1 HEAKWAGIQSVAELT
16 KLTNPSCGYVHT
28 ANEFNLPEGSARER
42 MIGFEWTEASR
53 SQRIKQCFDND
64 RQVTL
69 ADALALQIDKKSLIA
84 LRVMAFVRTIAVAGA
99 DIREMIDRLSAW
111 DGVLDPES
119 REAALFEV
127 WYVRYL
133 KPALVSLAAGR
144 DFAMSHID
152 NEALCDF
159 LESLQVGGQPAKC
172 VVEQTL
178 RSALAEIATHDA
190 RLGRPAAWGDLV
202 HAVFPH

>member
-1 HEAKWAGIQSVAELT
+1 
-16 KLTNPSCGYVHT
+16 
-28 ANEFNLPEGSARER
+28 

-53 SQRIKQCFDND
+53 SQRIKGCFDND

-84 LRVMAFVRTIAVAGA
+84 LRVIAFVMTIAVAGA

-127 WYVRYL
+127 WYVRHL
-133 KPALVSLAAGR
+133 KPALVSMAAGK
-144 DFAMSHID
+144 DFAMAHID
-152 NEALCDF
+152 NVALCDF
-159 LESLQVGGQPAKC
+159 LEESGAHLVKR
-172 VVEQTL
+172 VVEQFVGRWRHCHEMRWTSKL
-178 RSALAEIATHDA
+178 PEALALVG
-190 RLGRPAAWGDLV
+190 LG
-202 HAVFPH
+202 